1 MYERDYT
8 DCGCGCG
15 CVLLLAVSFWVLL
28 GVTLYHGV
36 MG

>member
-1 MYERDYT
+1 MNERDYT
-8 DCGCGCG
+8 DCGCG

-28 GVTLYHGV
+28 GVSLYHWV